1 MINKFKVLTHPSSYV
16 HAIVKFTNGLT
27 KILLHDTDMKI
38 PITNSIYGENNLK
51 IKNSELK
58 LNILN
63 NLNFSKVNSKK
74 FPAIKI
80 LNIMPKNISLYET
93 VLVSANDQLVE
104 LFLQNKINF
113 QNITIFLKKILK
125 MKNFKK
131 YKKITPKNYHEIIKL
146 SDYVRL
152 KTRLLCI

>member
-1 MINKFKVLTHPSSYV
+1 M
-16 HAIVKFTNGLT
+16 
-27 KILLHDTDMKI
+27 
-38 PITNSIYGENNLK
+38 
-51 IKNSELK
+51 
-58 LNILN
+58 
-63 NLNFSKVNSKK
+63 
-74 FPAIKI
+74 
-80 LNIMPKNISLYET
+80 MPKNISLYET